1 MSGSRVSSTTA
12 EAPRGA
18 VPDELPSASSGSP
31 AGPAREW
38 IRSFLVALGLFLLT
52 RTFLVEAFRI
62 PTGSM
67 ENTLLAGDFLLVN
80 KAVFGAGLSWLPLRT
95 PAFASPQRGEVVVF
109 TPPHEPTRNYVK
121 RVVGIPG
128 DTLEMRAGQLLLNGR
143 QQAEPYARPAVSR
156 DFYASDMYWQ
166 CDHMPDTF
174 AAGDC
179 RPTRDSWGPVIVP
192 DDRLFVLGDNRGD
205 SEDSRFWGFV
215 RRDAVRGRPLF
226 VYFSFDPSRPSTA
239 PWLTDVRWG
248 RFGAAV
254 N

>member
-1 MSGSRVSSTTA
+1 
-12 EAPRGA
+12 
-18 VPDELPSASSGSP
+18 
-31 AGPAREW
+31 
-38 IRSFLVALGLFLLT
+38 
-52 RTFLVEAFRI
+52 
-62 PTGSM
+62 M

-95 PAFASPQRGEVVVF
+95 PAFASPERGEVVVF

-128 DTLEMRAGQLLLNGR
+128 DTLEMRSGQLLLNGR
-143 QQAEPYARPAVSR
+143 LQTEPYVRPASSR

-166 CDHMPDTF
+166 CDHMPDPLT
-174 AAGDC
+174 AGDC

-192 DDRLFVLGDNRGD
+192 DDRFFVLGDNRGD

-215 RRDAVRGRPLF
+215 RRDAIRGRPLF
-226 VYFSFDPSRPSTA
+226 VYFSYDPSGPSTA
-239 PWLTDVRWG
+239 PWLTDVRWS
-248 RFGAAV
+248 RFGTAV